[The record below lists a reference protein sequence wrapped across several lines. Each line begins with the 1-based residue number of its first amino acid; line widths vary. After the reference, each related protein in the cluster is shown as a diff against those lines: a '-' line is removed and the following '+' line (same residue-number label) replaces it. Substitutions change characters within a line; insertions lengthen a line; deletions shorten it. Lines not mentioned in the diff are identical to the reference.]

1 MNPVLV
7 EVWRGQQIES
17 QHRGS
22 AIALDAAGN
31 TLFAVGNTDALVFPR
46 SAIKPIQALPLIES
60 GAADAYDFDA
70 KHIALAC
77 ASHNGET
84 LHTELVGD
92 VLQRIGLSSSDLVC
106 GAEFPMLQAAA
117 HDLVRQQQ
125 TPGRQHHNCSGKH
138 SAMLTLCQHMGWP
151 VIDYHEFDHP
161 AQQAW
166 RKVLS
171 ALCEVDAENLP
182 WDADGCGIPALALPL
197 KNIALGFSKFA
208 TPEKHEPARAQAM
221 RRISNAIAAHPM
233 NIAGTDRACTA
244 VVSAGTGA
252 RQVIVKTGA
261 EGVFAGF
268 IPGRGIGFALKI
280 DDGAGRAAE
289 TALGGVLAKLNEP
302 VTQAE
307 VTQPFFRRELKNSRG
322 KVVGKVVAADF

>member
-17 QHRGS
+17 RHRGS
-22 AIALDAAGN
+22 VIALDAAGN
-31 TLFAVGNTDALVFPR
+31 PLFTAGDTEALVFPR

-77 ASHNGET
+77 ASHNGEA
-84 LHTELVGD
+84 LHTTLVSD
-92 VLQRIGLSSSDLVC
+92 VLQRIGLDNSDLIC

-151 VIDYHEFDHP
+151 VADYHEFDHP

-171 ALCEVDAENLP
+171 ELCEVDAETLP

-208 TPEKHEPARAQAM
+208 TTEKQAPQRAQAM
-221 RRISNAIAAHPM
+221 HRVTSAIAEHPM
-233 NIAGTDRACTA
+233 NIAGTDRACTT
-244 VVSAGTGA
+244 VVSASAGE
-252 RQVIVKTGA
+252 VIVKTGA

-268 IPGRGIGFALKI
+268 IPARGIGFALKI
-280 DDGAGRAAE
+280 DDGASRAAE
-289 TALGGVLAKLNEP
+289 TALGGVLAKLEEP
-302 VTQAE
+302 VAQVNA
-307 VTQPFFRRELKNSRG
+307 TQPFFQRELKNSRG
-322 KVVGKVVAADF
+322 KVVGRVVAANF